1 MKQESFVNFKS
12 FFWLWFSLLLVVA
25 TGVAYYLDNPIG
37 GRNGGTVL
45 GYTLGVISTVGI
57 LYLMWYGIR
66 KRAYYSRFTTLKAVL
81 SSHIWIG
88 IALIFIVAFHCG
100 FSFNYNVHTLAYVL
114 MLLTIASGIWGA
126 ILFRTLPVELRSQ
139 RGGATTA
146 QLAATLFAL
155 SASIKDFITSSKQQ
169 RSDAF
174 LKMAKKL
181 DINFQPS
188 LWRCLL
194 YSLPK
199 QLSTEVIAKHIEALP
214 ENEQSDAIVLVE
226 MFNKKRDTIKRIQ
239 QETRAQTLIRGWL
252 YLHLPLS
259 VALCVALAIHIFSVF
274 YFR

>member
-1 MKQESFVNFKS
+1 MKQESFVNFKN

-25 TGVAYYLDNPIG
+25 TGFAYYLDNPIG

-45 GYTLGVISTVGI
+45 GYTLGVVSTVGI

-114 MLLTIASGIWGA
+114 MLATIASGIWGA
-126 ILFRTLPVELRSQ
+126 ILFRTLPAELRSQ

-146 QLAATLFAL
+146 QLAATLFSL
-155 SASIKDFITSSKQQ
+155 SASIKDFITSSQS

-181 DINFQPS
+181 DLNFHTS

-194 YSLPK
+194 YKLPK

-214 ENEQSDAIVLVE
+214 DNEQNDAIVLVE
-226 MFNKKRDTIKRIQ
+226 MFNKKRDIIKRIQ

-252 YLHLPLS
+252 YLHLPIS

>member
-1 MKQESFVNFKS
+1 MKQESFVNFKN

-25 TGVAYYLDNPIG
+25 TGFAYYLDNPIG

-114 MLLTIASGIWGA
+114 MLATIASGIWGA
-126 ILFRTLPVELRSQ
+126 ILFRTLPAELRSQ

-146 QLAATLFAL
+146 QLAATLFSL
-155 SASIKDFITSSKQQ
+155 SASIKDFITSSQS

-181 DINFQPS
+181 DLNFHTS

-194 YSLPK
+194 YKLPK

-214 ENEQSDAIVLVE
+214 DNEQNDAIVLVE
-226 MFNKKRDTIKRIQ
+226 MFNKKRDIIKRIQ

-252 YLHLPLS
+252 YLHLPIS